1 MEKKK
6 ASASEIKYTRNTM
19 YLPGVTEKDLFISK
33 DDDREWEGWGLG
45 GGGGGAVLSGDV
57 PECDLQN
64 IQSSVVILGSYNRNP
79 EFLLST

>member
-33 DDDREWEGWGLG
+33 DDDRE
-45 GGGGGAVLSGDV
+45 
-57 PECDLQN
+57 
-64 IQSSVVILGSYNRNP
+64 
-79 EFLLST
+79 

>member
-1 MEKKK
+1 MCWK
-6 ASASEIKYTRNTM
+6 IKYTRNTVC
-19 YLPGVTEKDLFISK
+19 LPGVTEKDLFMSK

-64 IQSSVVILGSYNRNP
+64 IKLPKITLEPQQN
-79 EFLLST
+79 

>member
-1 MEKKK
+1 MCWKIIYGQNK
-6 ASASEIKYTRNTM
+6 A

-33 DDDREWEGWGLG
+33 DDDREWEAWGLG

-64 IQSSVVILGSYNRNP
+64 
-79 EFLLST
+79 T